1 MKMTAVQKQFWVPLA
16 TFFVSAGLYAYLLGS
31 ILAILAVPPLAI
43 SVAVFGFYNFDRFTK
58 DIREWMKKDD

>member
-16 TFFVSAGLYAYLLGS
+16 TFFVSAGLYAYLLES

-58 DIREWMKKDD
+58 DIRDWMKKDD